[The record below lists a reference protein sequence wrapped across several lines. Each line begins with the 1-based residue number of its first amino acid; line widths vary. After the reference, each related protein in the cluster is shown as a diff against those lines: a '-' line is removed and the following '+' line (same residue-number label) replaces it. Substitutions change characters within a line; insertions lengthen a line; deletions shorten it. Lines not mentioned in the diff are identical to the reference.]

1 MTNSFAEHA
10 ISYVL
15 VTAAFNEEAVIE
27 HTLRSVV
34 SQTLLPLQWVI
45 VSDGSTDRT
54 DEIVKKYAAQ
64 HNFIQLLRMTDK
76 KHGHNF
82 GAQVRAINAGVD
94 QLKQLA
100 YDFIGNIDADIGLDP
115 EYFQSLLERFRRDP
129 KLGLGGGFIC
139 DRQEDGSFRSRPR
152 NSLRSVAHAA
162 QMFRRPCF
170 ESTGAYQPL
179 PYGGPDTHAE
189 VSARMNGWAVRSFP
203 ELRVLHY
210 RPTGTANGI
219 FRNSFRQGL
228 MDYSL
233 GYDPLYEV
241 AKVMARISAQP
252 VSLMQALTTVSAYA
266 WSSVLRKERPVSK
279 EFVSFLRKEQR
290 ERLGHTLLRTRR
302 SPENTAPAI
311 AGITDKS
318 MSGERL

>member
-1 MTNSFAEHA
+1 MPNSFAEHP
-10 ISYVL
+10 ITYVL

-34 SQTLLPLQWVI
+34 SQTLLPLRWVI

-54 DEIVKKYAAQ
+54 DEIVKKYAAE
-64 HNFIQLLRMTDK
+64 HDFIQLLRMTDK

-94 QLKQLA
+94 QLKHLQ
-100 YDFIGNIDADIGLDP
+100 YEFIGNLDADIGLDP
-115 EYFQSLLERFRRDP
+115 EYFQSLFERFRRDL
-129 KLGLGGGFIC
+129 KLGLGGGYIC
-139 DRQEDGSFRSRPR
+139 DRQEDGSFLSRKN

-241 AKVMARISAQP
+241 AKVMARMSAQP
-252 VSLMQALTTVSAYA
+252 VSLMQALTTLSAYA
-266 WSSVLRKERPVSK
+266 WSSVSRKERPVSK
-279 EFVSFLRKEQR
+279 EFVSFLRREQR
-290 ERLGHTLLRTRR
+290 ERLGHAFMRTGR
-302 SPENTAPAI
+302 STESAPPAV
-311 AGITDKS
+311 AGVDNQ
-318 MSGERL
+318 